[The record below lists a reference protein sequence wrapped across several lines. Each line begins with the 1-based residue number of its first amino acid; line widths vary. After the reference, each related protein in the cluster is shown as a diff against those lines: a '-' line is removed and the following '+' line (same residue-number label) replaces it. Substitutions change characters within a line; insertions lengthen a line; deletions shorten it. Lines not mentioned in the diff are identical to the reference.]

1 MHEKTFHRITC
12 NHLGKEK
19 LTNQT
24 VKEGVKKYIKHFFF
38 NLIIMLIDAFGT
50 KSFTKYI
57 CV

>member
-24 VKEGVKKYIKHFFF
+24 VKEGVKKYIKHFF